1 MLKRKIKVGYDD
13 LEIKK
18 IEFHPSKDNDSFGEF
33 KSAAST
39 IEIAKGM
46 QPRQEAN
53 TFLHEILHACVYQS
67 GLNSEG
73 GALYK
78 NEDEEVTVNA
88 LANSFSQVVRDN
100 QWFLPYLQK
109 GLFGAKNGIEEKR
122 VQAMAKTK
130 KQYKKRALRKN

>member
-33 KSAAST
+33 KSASST
-39 IEIAKGM
+39 IQIAKGM

-53 TFLHEILHACVYQS
+53 TFLHEVLHACVYQA
-67 GLNSEG
+67 GLNSDG
-73 GALYK
+73 GALCK
-78 NEDEEVTVNA
+78 NDDEEVTVNA

-100 QWFLPYLQK
+100 EWFLPYLQK
-109 GLFGAKNGIEEKR
+109 GLTGAKNGVEEKR
-122 VQAMAKTK
+122 VKAMAKTK
-130 KQYKKRALRKN
+130 KQHKKRAFRKN

>member
-67 GLNSEG
+67 GLNSDTYTPSERV
-73 GALYK
+73 LK
-78 NEDEEVTVNA
+78 LFKPRPSTRDPLSDPPIHNFRDPIPW
-88 LANSFSQVVRDN
+88 SQVAEI
-100 QWFLPYLQK
+100 LQK
-109 GLFGAKNGIEEKR
+109 
-122 VQAMAKTK
+122 
-130 KQYKKRALRKN
+130 